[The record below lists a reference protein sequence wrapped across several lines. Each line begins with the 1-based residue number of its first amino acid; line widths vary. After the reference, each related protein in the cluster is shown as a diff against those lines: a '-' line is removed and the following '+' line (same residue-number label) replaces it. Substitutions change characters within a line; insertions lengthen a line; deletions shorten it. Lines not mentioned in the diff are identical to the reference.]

1 MININFEGTIYPIK
15 NQTNE
20 LLIGEFEDLCAILND
35 EDETKINKWSEVF
48 KYLGVPEHVV
58 DEMDSFAFIDI
69 IKEFKIFDE
78 ELSKDFIKEIEID
91 GKIYS
96 SFDESFKITVK
107 ENGIIEQAVQ
117 KNDKKYIGEMMAV
130 LFKLEGTD
138 KTIWYDAAHLKH
150 KSQLFRTTVTVDKAI
165 PFINYLTKK
174 LVKET
179 QLIENDAKV

>member
-1 MININFEGTIYPIK
+1 MINLNFGGTIYSIK

-20 LLIGEFEDLCAILND
+20 LLIGEFEDICFILND
-35 EDETKINKWSEVF
+35 ESETKINRWSSVF
-48 KYLGVPEHVV
+48 KYLGVPEEVI
-58 DEMDSFAFIDI
+58 DEFDSFAFINI

-78 ELSKDFIKEIEID
+78 ELSKDFIQSVEID
-91 GKIYS
+91 GKTYT
-96 SFDESFKITVK
+96 SFEESFKLTVK

-117 KNDKKYIGEMMAV
+117 KNEKKYIAEMMAV

-138 KTIWYDAAHLKH
+138 KSIWYDAAHLKH
-150 KSQLFRTTVTVDKAI
+150 KSQLFRSSVTIDKAI

-179 QLIENDAKV
+179 NLIEIDGQV